1 MPHPRRR
8 SLESFRR
15 RRREKRQSREDPA
28 ASMYSP
34 TNITAQQMPGT
45 YSADSPQQQQQPYQP
60 PPQQQQQPPYQP
72 LPPSQ
77 QQSYS
82 PQQYPPQQF
91 PSQPYPQQYEQHQQ
105 YQQKYQESFP
115 HPTSLPM
122 PQQAMAHDALQPRSR
137 ASSGSLSSSNSSSS
151 SYLDISRQ
159 YPTGRYGGFFS
170 AFMKAPSERRRRR
183 RRGSG
188 TKKRRGVFF
197 GGGNNSSHSS
207 INSDLAYGT
216 GFVKKDKDKSTRYS
230 SSVAGSAVSG
240 AQQQHY
246 QGAVP
251 SRRSP
256 KHLNEKKRDKTDE
269 EILAIGRQLSDL
281 ARQSNEEDLRAAG
294 KSRPSGLASA
304 AAAISA
310 LRKSRRE
317 GKKRGLSNSK
327 KKHRDSSSDESDW
340 ESASDDDDGD
350 SSESSSSDESAL
362 HLAYGGNESSRSN
375 VALAGAAAA
384 VAGAVAASAAESYPT
399 THRRKS
405 SVVDPRLFGP
415 VNSLRGLVHTPCGF
429 GDEQQPAP
437 SSTGS
442 GRHGLNRDDNDRP
455 ATGESQA
462 DSAHRPGS
470 IPLEQPIPMVPISN
484 KVFEAGRRDS
494 RNSYRRQRSNEESL
508 DPTLSGGVAAAAAA
522 AAARM
527 ADRRGPW
534 TEDRIY
540 RDDVKRTRPDPD
552 EEYFQRDQAPFEE
565 LERRRANPEVYYNRQ
580 NDDVDSPRSEAT
592 RQMPDYFNKDSSGVA
607 RESRSWMELHPQ
619 ERKETLRY
627 QTTHDVH
634 LERREAELRE
644 VQRQQERDQQQQTTR
659 TTKVADDAFNT
670 PQFNTPRRPLTPQVV
685 TVERVPNFAESSQ
698 PPSSGRQQTHSDV
711 RLSRKDTYD
720 IQMAEE
726 ERRRGNDSGS
736 RRRDPRD
743 GYEYEEEEREA
754 RSILDEAKRSTIPVA
769 AVAVA
774 SAIAVEE
781 ERSRERRRRDY
792 SDDGSRD
799 RSRPYKDV
807 VQEEADK
814 YYRESV
820 IARKIASDEI
830 RSQSKSPDGSVV
842 DKWDTPPVEEQITI
856 VTPPNMEGKEYEDD
870 ENPYGAP
877 NADVK
882 VDNEIFPHETDKF
895 RATRGVDAPR
905 FMSKDPSCERE
916 RPLLNIV
923 RPTPVPSPDST
934 AASHR
939 EPERPMEVPAPREL
953 HEEESLADSS
963 EEEAEPKGE
972 ATQSSPSG
980 KSVSWGK
987 NEINRFV
994 VESPEARSRA
1004 ESPNELAEAEEKPRP
1019 RLSKSS
1025 RWGKI
1030 AAVIAAGTAEPISE
1044 LDRNTESGSRDLP
1057 ADVDAAPAPAFKPA
1071 GPEPEQMPGSF
1082 DDEEFAATVAA
1093 GLEKTGFNPN
1103 IVIDDP
1109 AFRRRNS
1116 RPEANETP
1124 VPASDTQRDEQRP
1137 REEIEVEG
1145 DLSLTDTED
1154 EQDEKTQKQKK
1165 LNALEKYLQKR
1176 QSGEIKPPSQLE
1188 ESAQPPAVEDRPVTP
1203 PQKSNSEQRKVLEA
1217 FLQKR
1222 QSGEIKPPR
1231 EVLEARESYDLEQ
1244 APETTKTAP
1253 VHESDT
1259 ERPPIR
1265 KLEPEALRELEEN
1278 ASDFEPPIKS
1288 KKKKKKKR
1296 RDRHDELSTVS
1307 SRFDDENSRLS
1318 IPGDEATELSR
1329 ISVPGDEAT
1338 VFSVEDWEDW
1348 DSSPGASTRKSM
1360 IAGSELSISS
1370 RRSTRLRRPR
1380 SSTFDLPETNGSEH
1394 PGDDRVDDRGVSS
1407 VISEPHDEE
1416 RKPRSRE
1423 SKSLRHNDNSEKHV
1437 SSRKPRKVS
1446 GGKKPGFFS
1455 GIFNKPG
1462 GKNDRTEVIDEK
1474 RDSFFEQAGTLGAG
1488 VGPASL
1494 AAAAATALTRS
1505 NAADVSSEPENISRE
1520 LSGSDQEFNDHY
1532 PVIAPRAIAID
1543 PQYRDLL
1550 PLPPSEPGSPVE
1562 SDFGE
1567 LPGLPDSRPAS
1578 PIEDRDRR
1586 FEKIHRRQRSNQDLA
1601 ASARNRSYSNTA
1613 VPLAALLRGIGSGP
1627 PSPVANKPPRTPPR
1641 PTSWDSTKEFMPLML
1656 LEHSRRGSL
1665 DRSVKSEELPPL
1677 PPSEVTSEAEGG
1689 DIEDFRSPMPYP
1701 DDEFR
1706 LRLQTEGLPVE
1717 RAVASGESE
1726 GSTPKADLT
1735 YELPA
1740 RPTDNNRPFTSDY
1753 ENAPF
1758 KSTPSSG
1765 QSARTVDAQAI
1776 PSPTT
1781 PTRRRSPPKDV
1792 HLRPDELTSADA
1804 SDDFETARTSPADM
1818 HDEDLYEPELPP
1830 IEPSML
1836 GAIPEFSRPAK
1847 FFEDKVPEHSALA
1860 TMDKVI
1866 ETLPSIERVPEDQA
1880 RQGSPSYSD
1889 PLSGTAE
1896 ESPDKGKKYKSI
1908 SSEAELDHSLLL
1920 QPTADETAAT
1930 FVEVP
1935 ELAFK
1940 KGFAPDVEYTP
1951 STESLSK
1958 DFTEEKAL
1966 APEIIPKPVT
1976 VEDELEPE
1984 IYVPEPELE
1993 ANAEEIPVFEP
2004 LDEDLEAPYTE
2015 AVDMI
2020 PVSDELLSD
2029 TIAEATQRSQPEEE
2043 VEEIIVGT
2051 IPKAALHSVPEAP
2064 VQEYPKKPD
2073 ASTVIEDSDESEE
2086 EEESEEEDDDSEGS
2100 EDSEDSD
2107 EEEEDE
2113 EEHERVEIIK
2123 RFDEDGNVVRDMT
2136 ASIETL
2142 GAVSVV
2148 SSGSKKNKKK
2158 KNKKKKKKKRKRKKK
2173 SKTAAAAAAAAAA
2186 LAAAEASTET
2196 PALPT
2201 TDSTEPSAAPAV
2213 DSITETA
2220 PSDTRKLAT
2229 DLESET
2235 EPAIESSIQPTPADA
2250 VEVTEEA
2257 TLEVPK
2263 DFVAPEALE
2272 EISREVTEESTI
2284 EKAQKAAASIEP
2296 QNTTLAEAEERRD
2309 IPSDAVENANE
2320 EVDQLVKWAATD
2332 SEPIPHSDHTGERES
2347 SLVEDKAT
2355 AVEELV
2361 ETLLPMQNEASD
2373 PADVESQ
2380 LTSEELAGESARQE
2394 HHDALVEDRDA
2405 PVADVMLP
2413 IEGETPVEPPALAE
2427 ELVTPEAE
2435 DSHASH
2441 ADELASVPLDE
2452 SPTVDREWAGDEIK
2466 EQDSEEIVAD
2476 QELEH
2481 TLSVPFQELPTIME
2495 EPGLEDANAI
2505 ESDDFEQTEQDTP
2518 IYSDQLSPILEET
2531 MEDLMEESAPA
2542 EISEPVSLGE
2552 DVESMPEPALD
2563 KPIYAIDQTGDGLD
2577 TQDAGE
2583 TKDLELTSEQPEAAT
2598 AIEDVSVEPKMD
2610 ESSPRSFD
2618 EVAETVGDKD
2628 ADRAPQLPSFASDI
2642 SEPLFTQGDAPTE
2655 YPTQQSPTS
2664 YEPTQMDESFV
2675 IPEGSARLPTD
2686 EQAESAEAVAE
2697 PAVLDAVYEVEAEAE
2712 GNKER
2717 SNDAI
2722 DIIPP
2727 VEEAKGINEQGS
2739 TETPDLGLPGPDLKE
2754 AESPAEEETNEEK
2767 QEISTSDLG
2776 LIEQALEPEV
2786 TLDES
2791 VEPPALETDHQTP
2804 TDTVPETRELA
2815 SADESREVEEQQP
2828 DTESIVLND
2837 SAPDADSAEVA
2848 PEESSQ
2854 DNVAVEQPSSPG
2866 LELDVMPQEDK
2877 NELGSTLPEEHEAKD
2892 EDSIP
2897 FKESETMSPQE
2908 FDEKL
2913 DLEPKLDQ
2921 EANNDGLK
2929 LPEENT
2935 DLVTDDAGDQSREAD
2950 VEAAKSDI
2958 PLETGPAEDS
2968 RSMHEGEPKPEAEDN
2983 DHGNLDG
2990 QKEEGKAD
2998 NSEQSVEVVDS
3009 TNTLDASVETSF
3021 PQESKMTSELE
3032 QPTLEAEIEASPA
3045 ALPNVDEKM
3054 ELQRLTQAEEPEHPD
3069 LAQDGA
3075 IAPVSTV
3082 PENSSKEVER
3092 ALKAKDASTEASEL
3106 QDEESLEAQK
3116 GKPQVDKEVTDPTS
3130 DGQEKSV
3137 AENLSQIE
3145 TPAEAVRDDTVDTTL
3160 TDSDLAVD
3168 GSYIPLLNKE
3178 DELPGKILSHPLDIF
3193 ESDIPDVPNPI
3204 NIAVEDVEVVE
3215 AAEKGLPEAESSK
3228 EQILSHP
3235 LDIFESDIPN
3245 APNPINLAVEDA
3257 EAADKGLIEEKSSEE
3272 RAVTEDEPRSE
3283 GLQPG
3288 STSAELPSL
3297 KEAEREL
3304 RLEEPESESA
3314 QVEEHQSESTPEV
3327 QLEPT
3332 LEESRQERTSE
3343 ILVEAQLEG
3352 PYAETS
3358 DENKHESE
3366 SRELHLPTS
3375 EAIPQVDEATQEN
3388 ITTEEIIVDLISQKD
3403 AAEPVAELEQLPSA
3417 EAISQLTEKQPS
3429 TGLVNPLE
3437 LEVTLPTEPAEEVS
3451 QELTEESIDP
3461 LDPVPQ
3467 RPSSSY
3473 RHEVPPRKST
3483 FLLAPPEPDYGETS
3497 ASEYGDSDDDD
3508 DDDSD
3513 DNDTSTIISDT
3524 ASLRGGVRRSRYP
3537 RHSESTSSLT
3547 GFEVTAVPYAEQHAH
3562 RAVRPKKKKKKKKQK
3577 HKHKR
3582 KKSTAGSEPSS
3593 SLNSLGEPKGQG
3605 DDTNNPPPPHPE
3617 REAPPPPP
3625 QREAPPPPVEIS
3637 VSEPATALPEASEK
3651 VESEPRELVGSDS
3664 AEGKIPESAK
3674 PSTSQQDENADNGD
3688 ASLLNL
3694 TPIPEEVVSEEPA
3707 NADSKPVNE
3716 PESENRDVPSTA
3728 DPVSLED
3735 ESENPWD
3742 LFTNKWGKSSNKKHG
3757 SATQSQEELPEGQVI
3772 EDAPLVDEPANIST
3786 PQRRNSQTEQQIS
3799 PGNVPDNAANIDNGA
3814 EPSPEEHGEKQDQDP
3829 SVPSPGSSMERGIR
3843 PSSASSQG
3851 SNRPWFT
3858 GISGSVSLMAERFGG
3873 AKKKPTRDRDKD
3885 PIPPD
3890 RDPIPS
3896 DKEDPK
3902 DQSFLG
3908 NPAPRK
3914 SGDERSW
3921 QINQV
3926 QTIDDFLES
3935 GNGPTTPNKRKKR
3948 QSQPIRP
3955 TTPKRSESI
3964 VEVTSPE
3971 FVVGKKLRRRDAFKG
3986 ERVGSADIEE
3996 ATELLESLGPF
4007 ELLRRSSQVGD
4018 PIGGLLR
4025 EANASEISVLPPM
4038 ELSEFS
4044 DYETSDYRLS
4054 PPRTLPSVE
4063 ELPEPEA
4070 EAEATAS
4077 EVGFYRD
4084 SGFSGSLPSRSRR
4097 HSTSTI
4103 PIGEDEEKM
4112 RDSGVDGDW
4121 IEAAIAKLKTPEPVN
4136 RAPDRPLKRRLRRS
4150 TLGGQR
4156 LGETSLR
4163 DAAQDSE
4170 RKTIPGTRERVLTG
4184 TGTRP
4189 ETPTGRS
4196 SPTRKGYGAI
4206 AGMGI
4211 APRRL
4216 STISPIPSLSDR
4228 SDTPPMLRRAAT
4240 SFSISPV
4247 TGPSPPVAGPLRS
4260 LRRAVSAQIAPGL
4273 QRPASPALRSSIS
4286 IEQQPRSV
4294 SDSQIPSATRQQPD
4308 PARADPSNGGSAPQ
4322 SPPNSGAVRQRTPE
4336 RLKISHQA
4344 DAVSG
4349 STVRSSSIP
4358 TPPLL
4363 RRADKRGGD
4372 LRSLRQ
4378 QNTSSTTIAPPSE
4391 APVANEGRVR
4401 AKDKTDVFDGLGEGQ
4416 FGSPRSPTRPHSMRR
4431 RQSMQVLE
4439 LEARVEQL
4447 IAENRL
4453 LSDARHSSEQHLSHR
4468 VVTALSDRDTQIEA
4482 LNQRLKFL
4490 KSEVSRLTEVNE
4502 GLTSANAEL
4511 ANKDNSRYADL
4522 QVYADRDGNEAALM
4536 QALHEKDAQIA
4547 DLTTKLDAAKER
4559 IRELQ
4564 RQILESKAA
4573 DVQFLNIKDEDY
4585 FDHRCQQLC
4594 SHVQQWVLRFSK
4606 FSDMRACRLTNEI
4619 NDEKIIDRLD
4629 NAVLDGSDVD
4639 RYLNDRVR
4647 RRDIF
4652 MSMTMNMIWEFV
4664 FTRYLFG
4671 MDREQ
4676 RQKLKSLEKL
4686 LTEVGPPQAVR
4697 QWRAVTLTLL
4707 SKRDSFK
4714 RQRDLDTEAVV
4725 QAIYQ
4730 TLCKV
4735 LPPPSNLEG
4744 QIQAQLRR
4752 VMHEAV
4758 HLSIEMRTQKAEY
4771 MMLPPL
4777 QPEYDADGEL
4787 VQTVQFNASMMSER
4801 SGTLK
4806 LTNEELEARGAIVRV
4821 VLFPLVVKK
4830 GDDDGSNDE
4839 EIVICPAQVLI
4850 ARSKL
4855 TRQPTPSDGGRA
4867 STGTGRLSGGT
4878 NSPDTRQANAI

>member
-1 MPHPRRR
+1 
-8 SLESFRR
+8 
-15 RRREKRQSREDPA
+15 
-28 ASMYSP
+28 
-34 TNITAQQMPGT
+34 MPGS

-60 PPQQQQQPPYQP
+60 PPQQQQQQQQQPPYQP
-72 LPPSQ
+72 
-77 QQSYS
+77 YS
-82 PQQYPPQQF
+82 PQQF
-91 PSQPYPQQYEQHQQ
+91 PSQPYHHQQQYEQHQQ

-115 HPTSLPM
+115 QPTSLPM
-122 PQQAMAHDALQPRSR
+122 PQQATPPHDALQPRSR

-151 SYLDISRQ
+151 SYLEISRQ

-197 GGGNNSSHSS
+197 GGGSNSSHSS

-230 SSVAGSAVSG
+230 SSPQQQYSG
-240 AQQQHY
+240 A
-246 QGAVP
+246 A
-251 SRRSP
+251 
-256 KHLNEKKRDKTDE
+256 KRDKTDE

-281 ARQSNEEDLRAAG
+281 ARH
-294 KSRPSGLASA
+294 RPSGLASA
-304 AAAISA
+304 AAAITA

-317 GKKRGLSNSK
+317 AKKRGLSNS

-340 ESASDDDDGD
+340 D
-350 SSESSSSDESAL
+350 SSSDESAL

-384 VAGAVAASAAESYPT
+384 VAGAVAASSAAESYPT

-415 VNSLRGLVHTPCGF
+415 VNSLRGL
-429 GDEQQPAP
+429 PAP
-437 SSTGS
+437 SSAGS
-442 GRHGLNRDDNDRP
+442 GRHGLNRYDNDRP
-455 ATGESQA
+455 PTGESQA
-462 DSAHRPGS
+462 DSAHRPTS
-470 IPLEQPIPMVPISN
+470 IPLEQPIPMVPVSN
-484 KVFEAGRRDS
+484 KVFEAGTTRDS

-508 DPTLSGGVAAAAAA
+508 DPTLGGGVAAAAAA

-534 TEDRIY
+534 TEDRVY
-540 RDDVKRTRPDPD
+540 RDD
-552 EEYFQRDQAPFEE
+552 RDQAPFEE
-565 LERRRANPEVYYNRQ
+565 LERRRANPDVYENRR

-592 RQMPDYFNKDSSGVA
+592 RQLPDYFNKDAPGASK
-607 RESRSWMELHPQ
+607 EK
-619 ERKETLRY
+619 RKETLRY

-634 LERREAELRE
+634 VERREAELRE
-644 VQRQQERDQQQQTTR
+644 SQRQREREQQQTTR
-659 TTKVADDAFNT
+659 TTKAGDGDIERPTQPASNSDIDPFKYQVADDAFST

-698 PPSSGRQQTHSDV
+698 PPSSSRRQQQIRSDI
-711 RLSRKDTYD
+711 RLSRKDNYD
-720 IQMAEE
+720 IEMAEE
-726 ERRRGNDSGS
+726 ERRRGTDSGS

-743 GYEYEEEEREA
+743 GHEYEEEEREA

-781 ERSRERRRRDY
+781 ERSRERRRRDL

-799 RSRPYKDV
+799 RSQPLKDV

-820 IARKIASDEI
+820 IARKIASDEM

-842 DKWDTPPVEEQITI
+842 DKWDTPSVEEPITI
-856 VTPPNMEGKEYEDD
+856 VTPPNMEGKEHEDGD
-870 ENPYGAP
+870 PYGAP

-882 VDNEIFPHETDKF
+882 IDYEIYPHETGRF
-895 RATRGVDAPR
+895 RATRGVDVPR
-905 FMSKDPSCERE
+905 FISKDPSCERE

-923 RPTPVPSPDST
+923 RPTPVPSPDPT
-934 AASHR
+934 AA
-939 EPERPMEVPAPREL
+939 APREPQSQQQPTETPSSRDI

-963 EEEAEPKGE
+963 EDEEAEPKGE
-972 ATQSSPSG
+972 ATQSSPTG
-980 KSVSWGK
+980 KSVSWGQ
-987 NEINRFV
+987 NEVNRFV

-1004 ESPNELAEAEEKPRP
+1004 ESPNGLAETEEKPRP

-1030 AAVIAAGTAEPISE
+1030 AAVIAAGTAEHISE
-1044 LDRNTESGSRDLP
+1044 LDRNPEAGSRDLP
-1057 ADVDAAPAPAFKPA
+1057 ADDNAPSAPGSKIPD
-1071 GPEPEQMPGSF
+1071 PEPEQMPGSF
-1082 DDEEFAATVAA
+1082 DDEEFTATVAA

-1116 RPEANETP
+1116 RPETNETP
-1124 VPASDTQRDEQRP
+1124 IPASDTQEDEQSP
-1137 REEIEVEG
+1137 RGEIEVEG
-1145 DLSLTDTED
+1145 ELSLTDTED
-1154 EQDEKTQKQKK
+1154 EQDEKIQKRKK
-1165 LNALEKYLQKR
+1165 LNVLENYLQRR
-1176 QSGEIKPPSQLE
+1176 QSGEIKPPSQLQE
-1188 ESAQPPAVEDRPVTP
+1188 ESR
-1203 PQKSNSEQRKVLEA
+1203 
-1217 FLQKR
+1217 
-1222 QSGEIKPPR
+1222 
-1231 EVLEARESYDLEQ
+1231 DLGPTT
-1244 APETTKTAP
+1244 PETKIEPAQ
-1253 VHESDT
+1253 
-1259 ERPPIR
+1259 PPIR

-1278 ASDFEPPIKS
+1278 ASDFEPPIQS
-1288 KKKKKKKR
+1288 RKKKKKR
-1296 RDRHDELSTVS
+1296 RD
-1307 SRFDDENSRLS
+1307 RFDDENSRLS
-1318 IPGDEATELSR
+1318 LPGDEATEISR

-1348 DSSPGASTRKSM
+1348 DSSPGASTRRSLL
-1360 IAGSELSISS
+1360 AGSEMSTSS
-1370 RRSTRLRRPR
+1370 RRGPRLRRPR
-1380 SSTFDLPETNGSEH
+1380 SSTFDLSETNGSEH
-1394 PGDDRVDDRGVSS
+1394 PGVSS
-1407 VISEPHDEE
+1407 VVSEPHDDE

-1446 GGKKPGFFS
+1446 GNKKPGLFS
-1455 GIFNKPG
+1455 GIFNNKPG
-1462 GKNDRTEVIDEK
+1462 GNRTDEK
-1474 RDSFFEQAGTLGAG
+1474 RDSFFEQADTLGAG

-1494 AAAAATALTRS
+1494 AAAAAAATALNRS

-1520 LSGSDQEFNDHY
+1520 LSGSNQEFNDYY

-1562 SDFGE
+1562 SDFG
-1567 LPGLPDSRPAS
+1567 
-1578 PIEDRDRR
+1578 DRDRR
-1586 FEKIHRRQRSNQDLA
+1586 FDKSHRRQRSNQDLA
-1601 ASARNRSYSNTA
+1601 ASARNRSHSNTA
-1613 VPLAALLRGIGSGP
+1613 VPLTALRRGIGSGP

-1665 DRSVKSEELPPL
+1665 DKSVKSEELPPL
-1677 PPSEVTSEAEGG
+1677 PPSEVTSEAEGE
-1689 DIEDFRSPMPYP
+1689 DVEDFRSPMPYP

-1706 LRLQTEGLPVE
+1706 LRLQTEGLPAE
-1717 RAVASGESE
+1717 KAIPSGESE

-1740 RPTDNNRPFTSDY
+1740 RRPTDNHDRRFTDDY
-1753 ENAPF
+1753 ETAPVN
-1758 KSTPSSG
+1758 STSSSA

-1781 PTRRRSPPKDV
+1781 PTRRRSPQQDAYR
-1792 HLRPDELTSADA
+1792 RPDELTSADA

-1818 HDEDLYEPELPP
+1818 HNEQHLYDEPEPELPP

-1847 FFEDKVPEHSALA
+1847 FFEDKVPDHHSALA
-1860 TMDKVI
+1860 TMDRVI
-1866 ETLPSIERVPEDQA
+1866 ETLPSNESVPED
-1880 RQGSPSYSD
+1880 RQGSRDY
-1889 PLSGTAE
+1889 
-1896 ESPDKGKKYKSI
+1896 PD
-1908 SSEAELDHSLLL
+1908 L
-1920 QPTADETAAT
+1920 QSETAAA
-1930 FVEVP
+1930 FVE
-1935 ELAFK
+1935 
-1940 KGFAPDVEYTP
+1940 YIP
-1951 STESLSK
+1951 STE

-1966 APEIIPKPVT
+1966 APEVIPKPVT
-1976 VEDELEPE
+1976 IEDDLEPE
-1984 IYVPEPELE
+1984 TYAPEPEVE
-1993 ANAEEIPVFEP
+1993 SDAEEMPVFEP
-2004 LDEDLEAPYTE
+2004 LEEEVKAPPYTE
-2015 AVDMI
+2015 PVDII

-2029 TIAEATQRSQPEEE
+2029 PIAESTQRSQPEE

-2051 IPKAALHSVPEAP
+2051 MPKAAPRSVPEGP

-2073 ASTVIEDSDESEE
+2073 ASAVIEDSDESEE
-2086 EEESEEEDDDSEGS
+2086 EEESDEEEDEYSDEE

-2107 EEEEDE
+2107 EDEDE
-2113 EEHERVEIIK
+2113 EEHGHVEVVK
-2123 RFDEDGNVVRDMT
+2123 RFDEDGNVIRGMT

-2142 GAVSVV
+2142 GAASV

-2173 SKTAAAAAAAAAA
+2173 SKTAAA
-2186 LAAAEASTET
+2186 T
-2196 PALPT
+2196 PAQPAT
-2201 TDSTEPSAAPAV
+2201 ESTEPAP
-2213 DSITETA
+2213 T
-2220 PSDTRKLAT
+2220 DTRNLPIE
-2229 DLESET
+2229 LEKSEA
-2235 EPAIESSIQPTPADA
+2235 ESAIEPLIQPTRADTM
-2250 VEVTEEA
+2250 EVTEETA
-2257 TLEVPK
+2257 LDVAK
-2263 DFVAPEALE
+2263 DLVAPEPATE
-2272 EISREVTEESTI
+2272 APEQITREIAEESTI
-2284 EKAQKAAASIEP
+2284 ASTEP
-2296 QNTTLAEAEERRD
+2296 DTTTVAETEERRD
-2309 IPSDAVENANE
+2309 IPSDAIDNAGE
-2320 EVDQLVKWAATD
+2320 
-2332 SEPIPHSDHTGERES
+2332 EPIPHSDHRGERES
-2347 SLVEDKAT
+2347 SPVEDRAT
-2355 AVEELV
+2355 VVEELV
-2361 ETLLPMQNEASD
+2361 ETLLPSREEAS
-2373 PADVESQ
+2373 ALAEVESQ
-2380 LTSEELAGESARQE
+2380 LTSEEPAGESAGQE
-2394 HHDALVEDRDA
+2394 HFDAPVEDRDA
-2405 PVADVMLP
+2405 LVADVVLP
-2413 IEGETPVEPPALAE
+2413 TEEETPFKPAVAE

-2435 DSHASH
+2435 DSHTPH
-2441 ADELASVPLDE
+2441 ADELASVPQDE
-2452 SPTVDREWAGDEIK
+2452 SPAGDREWAGDEVK
-2466 EQDSEEIVAD
+2466 EQESEEMMTD
-2476 QELEH
+2476 QEIEQE
-2481 TLSVPFQELPTIME
+2481 VPMPFQELPTIME
-2495 EPGLEDANAI
+2495 EPDFEEADATDGEN
-2505 ESDDFEQTEQDTP
+2505 FEQTEQDALV
-2518 IYSDQLSPILEET
+2518 YSDQLSPILEET
-2531 MEDLMEESAPA
+2531 MEDLLQESAPA
-2542 EISEPVSLGE
+2542 EMSEPVSLGE
-2552 DVESMPEPALD
+2552 DVESKPGPE
-2563 KPIYAIDQTGDGLD
+2563 IDQTEHRPDTLD
-2577 TQDAGE
+2577 
-2583 TKDLELTSEQPEAAT
+2583 AT
-2598 AIEDVSVEPKMD
+2598 TAVEDVVSAEPNTD
-2610 ESSPRSFD
+2610 ETLSRSID
-2618 EVAETVGDKD
+2618 EVAQSVGDKD
-2628 ADRAPQLPSFASDI
+2628 TDQTPQLPSFASDI
-2642 SEPLFTQGDAPTE
+2642 SEPLFSQGDAPTE
-2655 YPTQQSPTS
+2655 YPTQQSPDS
-2664 YEPTQMDESFV
+2664 YVPTQMDESFV
-2675 IPEGSARLPTD
+2675 IPEESARLPTD
-2686 EQAESAEAVAE
+2686 EQGESIEVVAA
-2697 PAVLDAVYEVEAEAE
+2697 PAVLDPVNEVETEADATDAKVITEQESVQTVLDPAHEVKTEADVTDIVPSVEEAKEIDEQESVQTVLDPVHAVETEAE
-2712 GNKER
+2712 ENKER
-2717 SNDAI
+2717 SADAT
-2722 DIIPP
+2722 DVPS
-2727 VEEAKGINEQGS
+2727 VEEAKEINEQES
-2739 TETPDLGLPGPDLKE
+2739 TEIPDL
-2754 AESPAEEETNEEK
+2754 
-2767 QEISTSDLG
+2767 
-2776 LIEQALEPEV
+2776 
-2786 TLDES
+2786 
-2791 VEPPALETDHQTP
+2791 ALETDHQIP
-2804 TDTVPETRELA
+2804 ADTVPETREPA
-2815 SADESREVEEQQP
+2815 SADESHKVEEQAPALDNSAP
-2828 DTESIVLND
+2828 DTEL
-2837 SAPDADSAEVA
+2837 AETA
-2848 PEESSQ
+2848 PEESP
-2854 DNVAVEQPSSPG
+2854 QPSDPG
-2866 LELDVMPQEDK
+2866 LELDVAPQDK
-2877 NELGSTLPEEHEAKD
+2877 NEPDTTLPEGHEAKD
-2892 EDSIP
+2892 ADSTP
-2897 FKESETMSPQE
+2897 LEESESTSPQE
-2908 FDEKL
+2908 LDEKL
-2913 DLEPKLDQ
+2913 NPESQLYQ

-2929 LPEENT
+2929 LPADNT
-2935 DLVTDDAGDQSREAD
+2935 DLETEDTGDQSREVD
-2950 VEAAKSDI
+2950 VNVAKPDI
-2958 PLETGPAEDS
+2958 PLETGPAEES
-2968 RSMHEGEPKPEAEDN
+2968 RSVHQEELTPEVEDN
-2983 DHGNLDG
+2983 NRGNVDG
-2990 QKEEGKAD
+2990 QTDEKAN
-2998 NSEQSVEVVDS
+2998 NSEQSVEAVDS

-3021 PQESKMTSELE
+3021 PQESNMTSELE
-3032 QPTLEAEIEASPA
+3032 AEIEVSPVT
-3045 ALPNVDEKM
+3045 LPNVDDKM
-3054 ELQRLTQAEEPEHPD
+3054 EPER

-3075 IAPVSTV
+3075 IAPESTV
-3082 PENSSKEVER
+3082 PETAIEEVEP
-3092 ALKAKDASTEASEL
+3092 ASEAKDASAETGEL
-3106 QDEESLEAQK
+3106 QAGDSLEPQED
-3116 GKPQVDKEVTDPTS
+3116 KPQVDEETAEPAN

-3137 AENLSQIE
+3137 AEDLSQIE

-3160 TDSDLAVD
+3160 TEPGLAAD
-3168 GSYIPLLNKE
+3168 ASYIPLLNKE
-3178 DELPGKILSHPLDIF
+3178 EEQPGKILSHPLDIF
-3193 ESDIPDVPNPI
+3193 ESDIPDAPNPI
-3204 NIAVEDVEVVE
+3204 NVAVEDAE
-3215 AAEKGLPEAESSK
+3215 AAGKHLTEEKEKPSK

-3235 LDIFESDIPN
+3235 LDIFESDIHNTPH
-3245 APNPINLAVEDA
+3245 PIDLAVDDA
-3257 EAADKGLIEEKSSEE
+3257 EAADKGLSEEKSLKE
-3272 RAVTEDEPRSE
+3272 RAVTEEKSP
-3283 GLQPG
+3283 
-3288 STSAELPSL
+3288 
-3297 KEAEREL
+3297 
-3304 RLEEPESESA
+3304 
-3314 QVEEHQSESTPEV
+3314 
-3327 QLEPT
+3327 
-3332 LEESRQERTSE
+3332 
-3343 ILVEAQLEG
+3343 
-3352 PYAETS
+3352 AETS
-3358 DENKHESE
+3358 ENRDGSE
-3366 SRELHLPTS
+3366 SKELQET
-3375 EAIPQVDEATQEN
+3375 IPQVDEATSQP
-3388 ITTEEIIVDLISQKD
+3388 TED
-3403 AAEPVAELEQLPSA
+3403 
-3417 EAISQLTEKQPS
+3417 QPS
-3429 TGLVNPLE
+3429 TGRIKLPE
-3437 LEVTLPTEPAEEVS
+3437 FTFPAKPAEGASRKPTEDSV
-3451 QELTEESIDP
+3451 DP
-3461 LDPVPQ
+3461 LDPVPH

-3497 ASEYGDSDDDD
+3497 ASEYGDSDDDS
-3508 DDDSD
+3508 DS

-3524 ASLRGGVRRSRYP
+3524 ASLRSGVRRSRYP

-3547 GFEVTAVPYAEQHAH
+3547 GFEVTAVPYSEQHAH
-3562 RAVRPKKKKKKKKQK
+3562 RAIRSKKKKGKKKKQK

-3593 SLNSLGEPKGQG
+3593 SLNSLDEPKVQG
-3605 DDTNNPPPPHPE
+3605 DGANDNPPPPHPE

-3625 QREAPPPPVEIS
+3625 QREAPLPPVDAS
-3637 VSEPATALPEASEK
+3637 VLEPTTAEPEALEK
-3651 VESEPRELVGSDS
+3651 VESEPRELVGSDP
-3664 AEGKIPESAK
+3664 AENKTVESAR
-3674 PSTSQQDENADNGD
+3674 PSISQQDEDAKNGVP
-3688 ASLLNL
+3688 SL
-3694 TPIPEEVVSEEPA
+3694 TPILEEAVAE
-3707 NADSKPVNE
+3707 E
-3716 PESENRDVPSTA
+3716 PESENRNVPS
-3728 DPVSLED
+3728 ED
-3735 ESENPWD
+3735 ASENTWEM
-3742 LFTNKWGKSSNKKHG
+3742 FTNKWEKHG

-3772 EDAPLVDEPANIST
+3772 EDAPLVDEPSNIST
-3786 PQRRNSQTEQQIS
+3786 PQRRNSQTEQQLV
-3799 PGNVPDNAANIDNGA
+3799 PGSVDNVA
-3814 EPSPEEHGEKQDQDP
+3814 EPSSEEHGDKQHP
-3829 SVPSPGSSMERGIR
+3829 SIPSPRSSMERGVR

-3851 SNRPWFT
+3851 SERSNRPWFT

-3873 AKKKPTRDRDKD
+3873 AKHKPTRDRDKD

-3890 RDPIPS
+3890 KDPIAS
-3896 DKEDPK
+3896 GKEDPK

-3908 NPAPRK
+3908 NPAPRQ

-3935 GNGPTTPNKRKKR
+3935 GSGPTTPNKRKKR

-3955 TTPKRSESI
+3955 STPKRSESI
-3964 VEVTSPE
+3964 AEVMSPE
-3971 FVVGKKLRRRDAFKG
+3971 FIVGKRLRRRDGFRG

-4097 HSTSTI
+4097 HSTSTL

-4112 RDSGVDGDW
+4112 RDSGVDADW

-4136 RAPDRPLKRRLRRS
+4136 KALDRPLKRRLRRS

-4163 DAAQDSE
+4163 DAAQDPE
-4170 RKTIPGTRERVLTG
+4170 KKTIPGTRERVLTG

-4228 SDTPPMLRRAAT
+4228 SDTPPMLRRAAA
-4240 SFSISPV
+4240 SFSFSPV

-4273 QRPASPALRSSIS
+4273 QRPESPALKATSTES
-4286 IEQQPRSV
+4286 QPRSV
-4294 SDSQIPSATRQQPD
+4294 SDSQIPSATRHQPD
-4308 PARADPSNGGSAPQ
+4308 PSRADPSNGGPAPP
-4322 SPPNSGAVRQRTPE
+4322 SPPNSGAMRLRTPE
-4336 RLKISHQA
+4336 RRKISHQA
-4344 DAVSG
+4344 DA
-4349 STVRSSSIP
+4349 P
-4358 TPPLL
+4358 TPPL
-4363 RRADKRGGD
+4363 RRADKRGGGD

-4378 QNTSSTTIAPPSE
+4378 QNTSSPTLAPSE

-4490 KSEVSRLTEVNE
+4490 KGEVSRLTEVNE

-4573 DVQFLNIKDEDY
+4573 DVQFLSIKDEDY

-4855 TRQPTPSDGGRA
+4855 TRQPTPSDGGRV

-4878 NSPDTRQANAI
+4878 NSPDTRQANAT

>member
-1 MPHPRRR
+1 MEASSALLSRRR
-8 SLESFRR
+8 QSVGVGGAGEVALRSAAAFSLVAEAIRL
-15 RRREKRQSREDPA
+15 
-28 ASMYSP
+28 
-34 TNITAQQMPGT
+34 IH
-45 YSADSPQQQQQPYQP
+45 
-60 PPQQQQQPPYQP
+60 
-72 LPPSQ
+72 PSTQ
-77 QQSYS
+77 
-82 PQQYPPQQF
+82 
-91 PSQPYPQQYEQHQQ
+91 
-105 YQQKYQESFP
+105 
-115 HPTSLPM
+115 TWPM
-122 PQQAMAHDALQPRSR
+122 ER
-137 ASSGSLSSSNSSSS
+137 A
-151 SYLDISRQ
+151 
-159 YPTGRYGGFFS
+159 F
-170 AFMKAPSERRRRR
+170 
-183 RRGSG
+183 
-188 TKKRRGVFF
+188 
-197 GGGNNSSHSS
+197 
-207 INSDLAYGT
+207 
-216 GFVKKDKDKSTRYS
+216 
-230 SSVAGSAVSG
+230 SVAGSTVSG
-240 AQQQHY
+240 AQQPQQY
-246 QGAVP
+246 PGAV
-251 SRRSP
+251 SGRRSP
-256 KHLNEKKRDKTDE
+256 KRLNEKKRDKTDE

-294 KSRPSGLASA
+294 KNRPSGLASA
-304 AAAISA
+304 AAAITA
-310 LRKSRRE
+310 LRKSRRD
-317 GKKRGLSNSK
+317 GKKRGLSGS

-340 ESASDDDDGD
+340 ESASDDDGD

-384 VAGAVAASAAESYPT
+384 AAGAVAASAAESYQTAHRPIA
-399 THRRKS
+399 HRRKS

-429 GDEQQPAP
+429 GDEQQLAP

-442 GRHGLNRDDNDRP
+442 GRHSLNRYDNDRP

-470 IPLEQPIPMVPISN
+470 VPLQQPIPMVPVSN
-484 KVFEAGRRDS
+484 KVFEAGSRDS

-508 DPTLSGGVAAAAAA
+508 DPTLGGGVAAAAAA

-540 RDDVKRTRPDPD
+540 RDDVKRTRPDAD
-552 EEYFQRDQAPFEE
+552 EDYFQRDQAPFEE
-565 LERRRANPEVYYNRQ
+565 IERRRANPEVYYNRR

-592 RQMPDYFNKDSSGVA
+592 RQMPDYFNQDAPGMSK
-607 RESRSWMELHPQ
+607 ESRSWMELHPQ

-634 LERREAELRE
+634 VERREAELRE
-644 VQRQQERDQQQQTTR
+644 AQRQQEREQQQQQQQSTR
-659 TTKVADDAFNT
+659 TTKAGDGNIERPTQPASDSDIDPFKYQVADDAFST

-685 TVERVPNFAESSQ
+685 TVERVPNFTESSQ
-698 PPSSGRQQTHSDV
+698 PPSSGRQQSRPDI

-736 RRRDPRD
+736 RHRDPRD
-743 GYEYEEEEREA
+743 SHGYEEEEREA

-799 RSRPYKDV
+799 RSRPHKDV

-842 DKWDTPPVEEQITI
+842 DKWDTPPVEEHITI
-856 VTPPNMEGKEYEDD
+856 VTPPNMEGKEHEDD
-870 ENPYGAP
+870 DPYGAP

-882 VDNEIFPHETDKF
+882 IDNEIFPYETDKF
-895 RATRGVDAPR
+895 RAAKGSDAPR
-905 FMSKDPSCERE
+905 FRSKDPSCERE

-934 AASHR
+934 AAARR
-939 EPERPMEVPAPREL
+939 EPEQPTEIPASRDI

-963 EEEAEPKGE
+963 EDEEAESKGE
-972 ATQSSPSG
+972 ATHSSPTG
-980 KSVSWGK
+980 KSVSWGQ

-1044 LDRNTESGSRDLP
+1044 LDRNTEPGSRDLP
-1057 ADVDAAPAPAFKPA
+1057 ADASAPGSDIPD
-1071 GPEPEQMPGSF
+1071 PEPEQMPGSF

-1116 RPEANETP
+1116 RPETNETP
-1124 VPASDTQRDEQRP
+1124 LPASDTQRDEQRA

-1154 EQDEKTQKQKK
+1154 EHDEKTQKQKK
-1165 LNALEKYLQKR
+1165 VKALERYLQMR
-1176 QSGEIKPPSQLE
+1176 QSGEIKPPSQLQ
-1188 ESAQPPAVEDRPVTP
+1188 ESDQPPTVEERPVTP

-1231 EVLEARESYDLEQ
+1231 EILEARESRELEP
-1244 APETTKTAP
+1244 APEAKTGP

-1278 ASDFEPPIKS
+1278 ASDFEPPIQS

-1296 RDRHDELSTVS
+1296 RGP
-1307 SRFDDENSRLS
+1307 DDENSKLS
-1318 IPGDEATELSR
+1318 IPGDEATEISR

-1348 DSSPGASTRKSM
+1348 DSSPGASTRRSLL
-1360 IAGSELSISS
+1360 AGSEMSTSS

-1394 PGDDRVDDRGVSS
+1394 PGDEREDDRGMSS
-1407 VISEPHDEE
+1407 VVSEPHDEE

-1446 GGKKPGFFS
+1446 GNKKPGLFS
-1455 GIFNKPG
+1455 GMFNKPG
-1462 GKNDRTEVIDEK
+1462 GKNDRTEVVDEK
-1474 RDSFFEQAGTLGAG
+1474 RSSFFEQADTLGAG

-1494 AAAAATALTRS
+1494 AAAAAMALNRS

-1520 LSGSDQEFNDHY
+1520 LSGSNQEFNDHY

-1567 LPGLPDSRPAS
+1567 LPGLPDSRPTS
-1578 PIEDRDRR
+1578 PIEGRDRR
-1586 FEKIHRRQRSNQDLA
+1586 FDKVHRRQRSNQDLA
-1601 ASARNRSYSNTA
+1601 ASARNRSHSNTA

-1689 DIEDFRSPMPYP
+1689 DGEDFRTPMPYP
-1701 DDEFR
+1701 DDDFR
-1706 LRLQTEGLPVE
+1706 LRLQTEGLPAE

-1726 GSTPKADLT
+1726 GSTPKADLAF
-1735 YELPA
+1735 ELPA
-1740 RPTDNNRPFTSDY
+1740 GPTDNDRRFNDDY
-1753 ENAPF
+1753 ESAPV
-1758 KSTPSSG
+1758 KSTSSSG

-1781 PTRRRSPPKDV
+1781 PTRRRSPQKDAY
-1792 HLRPDELTSADA
+1792 LRPDELTSADA
-1804 SDDFETARTSPADM
+1804 SDDFETARTSPADV
-1818 HDEDLYEPELPP
+1818 HDEDLYEPPL

-1847 FFEDKVPEHSALA
+1847 FFEDKVPDHSALA
-1860 TMDKVI
+1860 TMDRVI
-1866 ETLPSIERVPEDQA
+1866 ETLPSNESVPEDQT
-1880 RQGSPSYSD
+1880 RQGSRNYPDLQSEAAQE
-1889 PLSGTAE
+1889 L
-1896 ESPDKGKKYKSI
+1896 PDKGKKSI
-1908 SSEAELDHSLLL
+1908 SSDERGLYMQPSAE
-1920 QPTADETAAT
+1920 ETAAS

-1935 ELAFK
+1935 EISFN
-1940 KGFAPDVEYTP
+1940 KGFGPDVKCIP

-1958 DFTEEKAL
+1958 DLTEDKAL
-1966 APEIIPKPVT
+1966 APEMIPKPVA
-1976 VEDELEPE
+1976 VEDELELE
-1984 IYVPEPELE
+1984 TRTLEPEFE
-1993 ANAEEIPVFEP
+1993 SIAEEISVFEP
-2004 LDEDLEAPYTE
+2004 LDEDVEAPYTE
-2015 AVDMI
+2015 PVDII
-2020 PVSDELLSD
+2020 PVSDEILSD
-2029 TIAEATQRSQPEEE
+2029 PLAESTQRSQPEE

-2051 IPKAALHSVPEAP
+2051 IPKAAPHSAPEAP

-2073 ASTVIEDSDESEE
+2073 VSTVIEDSDDSEE
-2086 EEESEEEDDDSEGS
+2086 EEESDEEEDSDDS

-2107 EEEEDE
+2107 EEEDE
-2113 EEHERVEIIK
+2113 ELGHLEIAKRV
-2123 RFDEDGNVVRDMT
+2123 DEDGNAIRDMT
-2136 ASIETL
+2136 ASIDSL
-2142 GAVSVV
+2142 GAASVI
-2148 SSGSKKNKKK
+2148 SSSSKKKKK
-2158 KNKKKKKKKRKRKKK
+2158 KNKKKKKKKRKKKKK
-2173 SKTAAAAAAAAAA
+2173 SKTAAAAAAAATAAA
-2186 LAAAEASTET
+2186 LAAAEASTDTNAEPATET
-2196 PALPT
+2196 
-2201 TDSTEPSAAPAV
+2201 TEPTVAPVV
-2213 DSITETA
+2213 DSVTETT
-2220 PSDTRKLAT
+2220 PSELHNPPTELGR
-2229 DLESET
+2229 SEV
-2235 EPAIESSIQPTPADA
+2235 EPTIGPSIEPTPADA
-2250 VEVTEEA
+2250 MEVTEETPLDVA
-2257 TLEVPK
+2257 K
-2263 DFVAPEALE
+2263 DFVASESATEAPEKT
-2272 EISREVTEESTI
+2272 SREVAEESTT
-2284 EKAQKAAASIEP
+2284 EKTQGDAVTAEP
-2296 QNTTLAEAEERRD
+2296 ETTTLAETEERRD
-2309 IPSDAVENANE
+2309 IPSGVVENASE
-2320 EVDQLVKWAATD
+2320 EADELAKWAATD
-2332 SEPIPHSDHTGERES
+2332 SEPIPHSDHRGERES
-2347 SLVEDKAT
+2347 SPVEDKAT
-2355 AVEELV
+2355 VVEELI
-2361 ETLLPMQNEASD
+2361 ETLLPSQEETSA

-2380 LTSEELAGESARQE
+2380 PTSEELAGGSAGQE
-2394 HHDALVEDRDA
+2394 HHDADVEDRDA
-2405 PVADVMLP
+2405 LVADVVLP
-2413 IEGETPVEPPALAE
+2413 TEEETPINPPAVTD
-2427 ELVTPEAE
+2427 ELVAPETE
-2435 DSHASH
+2435 DSHTSH
-2441 ADELASVPLDE
+2441 ADELASVPQDA
-2452 SPTVDREWAGDEIK
+2452 SPAVDREWAGDEIK
-2466 EQDSEEIVAD
+2466 EQDSEEVVAD
-2476 QELEH
+2476 QDFEQ
-2481 TLSVPFQELPTIME
+2481 TSPFELPTIME
-2495 EPGLEDANAI
+2495 EPLEDASAT
-2505 ESDDFEQTEQDTP
+2505 ESDDFEKTEQDAPT
-2518 IYSDQLSPILEET
+2518 YSDQLSPILEET
-2531 MEDLMEESAPA
+2531 MEDLLEESAPA
-2542 EISEPVSLGE
+2542 EMSEPVSLGE
-2552 DVESMPEPALD
+2552 DVESKPEPVED
-2563 KPIYAIDQTGDGLD
+2563 KLIYEIDQTEDRPD
-2577 TQDAGE
+2577 TEDAGE
-2583 TKDLELTSEQPEAAT
+2583 TKDLEPSFEQPEATT
-2598 AIEDVSVEPKMD
+2598 AIEDVVSAEPKMD
-2610 ESSPRSFD
+2610 ETSRSID
-2618 EVAETVGDKD
+2618 EVAEPVGEKD
-2628 ADRAPQLPSFASDI
+2628 TDRPPQLPSFASDI

-2655 YPTQQSPTS
+2655 YPTQQSPS
-2664 YEPTQMDESFV
+2664 YEPTQMDESFI
-2675 IPEGSARLPTD
+2675 IPEESARLPTE
-2686 EQAESAEAVAE
+2686 EQTESTEAVKA
-2697 PAVLDAVYEVEAEAE
+2697 PSVLDTVDELETEAEE
-2712 GNKER
+2712 NKER
-2717 SNDAI
+2717 SADANDI
-2722 DIIPP
+2722 VPS
-2727 VEEAKGINEQGS
+2727 EEAKDIHEQES
-2739 TETPDLGLPGPDLKE
+2739 TETPDLGLPEPELKE
-2754 AESPAEEETNEEK
+2754 ADSPAEEENNDEK
-2767 QEISTSDLG
+2767 QESSISHLEPAEQTLEPAEQT
-2776 LIEQALEPEV
+2776 LEPTEQAIEPTEGELEPEI
-2786 TLDES
+2786 TPNES
-2791 VEPPALETDHQTP
+2791 VEIPSLTDHQTP
-2804 TDTVPETRELA
+2804 ADTMPETRELA
-2815 SADESREVEEQQP
+2815 SADESREAENP
-2828 DTESIVLND
+2828 VLND
-2837 SAPDADSAEVA
+2837 SAPDADLAEVA

-2854 DNVAVEQPSSPG
+2854 DNAAIEQPSDPV
-2866 LELDVMPQEDK
+2866 LELDVVPPADK
-2877 NELGSTLPEEHEAKD
+2877 TELGSPILKELETKD
-2892 EDSIP
+2892 EDSVP
-2897 FKESETMSPQE
+2897 LKESETLPPQE
-2908 FDEKL
+2908 VDENA
-2913 DLEPKLDQ
+2913 DLEPKPDQ
-2921 EANNDGLK
+2921 EASDDGLK
-2929 LPEENT
+2929 PPVDNT
-2935 DLVTDDAGDQSREAD
+2935 VLETEKTGDQSREAD
-2950 VEAAKSDI
+2950 ADAAKPDI

-2968 RSMHEGEPKPEAEDN
+2968 RSTHEEELQTEVEGN
-2983 DHGNLDG
+2983 DYGNVDG
-2990 QKEEGKAD
+2990 QTEEEKAND
-2998 NSEQSVEVVDS
+2998 SEQSVEVVDS
-3009 TNTLDASVETSF
+3009 TNTLDAAVETNL
-3021 PQESKMTSELE
+3021 PQESNMTSELE
-3032 QPTLEAEIEASPA
+3032 QPTLEAELEASPIT
-3045 ALPNVDEKM
+3045 LPNVDEEM
-3054 ELQRLTQAEEPEHPD
+3054 ERERLTQDAESGHLD

-3082 PENSSKEVER
+3082 PETAIEEVER
-3092 ALKAKDASTEASEL
+3092 APEAKDASTEAGEL
-3106 QDEESLEAQK
+3106 RAKESLELQE
-3116 GKPQVDKEVTDPTS
+3116 GKPQVDAEMTEPTS
-3130 DGQEKSV
+3130 DGQERSV

-3145 TPAEAVRDDTVDTTL
+3145 TPAEGVRDDTVDTTL
-3160 TDSDLAVD
+3160 IDSGLATNT
-3168 GSYIPLLNKE
+3168 SYIPLLDKE
-3178 DELPGKILSHPLDIF
+3178 EELPGKILSHPLDIF
-3193 ESDIPDVPNPI
+3193 ESDIPDAPNPI
-3204 NIAVEDVEVVE
+3204 NVAVEDAEAE
-3215 AAEKGLPEAESSK
+3215 AADKNLTEEKEKPSK

-3235 LDIFESDIPN
+3235 LDIFESDIHN
-3245 APNPINLAVEDA
+3245 TPNPIDITAEDAEA
-3257 EAADKGLIEEKSSEE
+3257 EAADKDLIEEKEKPSKEQILSHPLDLFESDIHNTPNPIDLAVDDAEAAEKGLTEEKSSEE
-3272 RAVTEDEPRSE
+3272 RAVTEDEPQSKD
-3283 GLQPG
+3283 LQPE
-3288 STSAELPSL
+3288 SVQAE
-3297 KEAEREL
+3297 ERQ
-3304 RLEEPESESA
+3304 P
-3314 QVEEHQSESTPEV
+3314 
-3327 QLEPT
+3327 
-3332 LEESRQERTSE
+3332 
-3343 ILVEAQLEG
+3343 
-3352 PYAETS
+3352 
-3358 DENKHESE
+3358 E
-3366 SRELHLPTS
+3366 SRELQ
-3375 EAIPQVDEATQEN
+3375 EAIPQVDEATQQN
-3388 ITTEEIIVDLISQKD
+3388 TTTEEASVDPILQKD
-3403 AAEPVAELEQLPSA
+3403 EAEPAAELEQLPPA
-3417 EAISQLTEKQPS
+3417 EAISQPSEEQPTERVRLPEFTFPAKPAQGSSRRLTED
-3429 TGLVNPLE
+3429 
-3437 LEVTLPTEPAEEVS
+3437 
-3451 QELTEESIDP
+3451 SIDP

-3473 RHEVPPRKST
+3473 RQEIPPRKST

-3497 ASEYGDSDDDD
+3497 ASEYGDSDDDS
-3508 DDDSD
+3508 DS

-3524 ASLRGGVRRSRYP
+3524 ASLRGSIRRSRHP

-3562 RAVRPKKKKKKKKQK
+3562 RATRSKKKKGKKKKQK

-3593 SLNSLGEPKGQG
+3593 SHNSLGEQTGQG
-3605 DDTNNPPPPHPE
+3605 DGANNNPPPPHPE

-3625 QREAPPPPVEIS
+3625 QREAPLPPGEIS
-3637 VSEPATALPEASEK
+3637 VSEPTTALPEALEK
-3651 VESEPRELVGSDS
+3651 VESEPRELVRSDS
-3664 AEGKIPESAK
+3664 AENKFSESAK
-3674 PSTSQQDENADNGD
+3674 NGD
-3688 ASLLNL
+3688 ASLA
-3694 TPIPEEVVSEEPA
+3694 PILEEVVAEEPA
-3707 NADSKPVNE
+3707 NADSKLANE
-3716 PESENRDVPSTA
+3716 PESANRDAPSTA
-3728 DPVSLED
+3728 APAPLGD

-3742 LFTNKWGKSSNKKHG
+3742 LFTNKWEKHG
-3757 SATQSQEELPEGQVI
+3757 SATQSQEELAEGHII
-3772 EDAPLVDEPANIST
+3772 EDAPFVDEPSAIST
-3786 PQRRNSQTEQQIS
+3786 PQRRSSQTEQQIMA
-3799 PGNVPDNAANIDNGA
+3799 GNVDNAV
-3814 EPSPEEHGEKQDQDP
+3814 EPSSEEHGDKQDP
-3829 SVPSPGSSMERGIR
+3829 SVSSPSSSMERGVR

-3851 SNRPWFT
+3851 SERSGRPWFT

-3873 AKKKPTRDRDKD
+3873 AKKKPTRDIDKD

-3921 QINQV
+3921 QLNQV

-3948 QSQPIRP
+3948 QSQSIRP
-3955 TTPKRSESI
+3955 STPKRSESI
-3964 VEVTSPE
+3964 SEVISPE
-3971 FVVGKKLRRRDAFKG
+3971 LGGKKLRRRDAFKG

-4038 ELSEFS
+4038 ELGEFS

-4084 SGFSGSLPSRSRR
+4084 SDFSEILSSRSRR

-4103 PIGEDEEKM
+4103 PIGDDEEKM

-4136 RAPDRPLKRRLRRS
+4136 KAPDRPLKRRLRRS

-4163 DAAQDSE
+4163 DAAQDPE
-4170 RKTIPGTRERVLTG
+4170 KKTIPGTRERVLTG

-4240 SFSISPV
+4240 SFSFSPMTGPPP

-4273 QRPASPALRSSIS
+4273 QRPESPALKAIS
-4286 IEQQPRSV
+4286 TEPQPRSV
-4294 SDSQIPSATRQQPD
+4294 SDSQIPSATRHQPD
-4308 PARADPSNGGSAPQ
+4308 PARADPSNGPAPQ

-4336 RLKISHQA
+4336 RRKLSLQA

-4358 TPPLL
+4358 TPGL

-4378 QNTSSTTIAPPSE
+4378 QNSSSASL
-4391 APVANEGRVR
+4391 PVANEGRVR

-4490 KSEVSRLTEVNE
+4490 KGEVSRLTEVNE

-4686 LTEVGPPQAVR
+4686 LTEVGPAQAVR

-4839 EIVICPAQVLI
+4839 EIVISPAQVLI

-4878 NSPDTRQANAI
+4878 NSPDTRQANAV

>member
-8 SLESFRR
+8 SLESSRR
-15 RRREKRQSREDPA
+15 RRREKRQSREDP

-34 TNITAQQMPGT
+34 TNITAQQMPGS

-60 PPQQQQQPPYQP
+60 PPPQQQQQPYQP
-72 LPPSQ
+72 SPTSQ
-77 QQSYS
+77 QQPYS

-105 YQQKYQESFP
+105 YQQKYKESFP
-115 HPTSLPM
+115 QPTSLPM
-122 PQQAMAHDALQPRSR
+122 PLQATPRDDLQPRSR

-151 SYLDISRQ
+151 SYLDVSRH
-159 YPTGRYGGFFS
+159 YPSGRYGGFFS

-216 GFVKKDKDKSTRYS
+216 GFVKKDKDKSTRAG

-240 AQQQHY
+240 AQQQY
-246 QGAVP
+246 LGAIP
-251 SRRSP
+251 SRRSS
-256 KHLNEKKRDKTDE
+256 KHLSEKKRDKTDE

-294 KSRPSGLASA
+294 KFRPSGLASA
-304 AAAISA
+304 AAAITA

-327 KKHRDSSSDESDW
+327 KHRDSSSDESDW
-340 ESASDDDDGD
+340 ESASDDDGD

-375 VALAGAAAA
+375 VAITGAAAA
-384 VAGAVAASAAESYPT
+384 VAGAVAAQAAESYPA

-429 GDEQQPAP
+429 GDEQQAGP
-437 SSTGS
+437 SSAGS
-442 GRHGLNRDDNDRP
+442 GRQGLNRYDNDRP
-455 ATGESQA
+455 PTGESQA

-470 IPLEQPIPMVPISN
+470 VPLQQPIPMVPVSN
-484 KVFEAGRRDS
+484 KVYEAGTRDS

-540 RDDVKRTRPDPD
+540 RDDVKLTRPDSD

-565 LERRRANPEVYYNRQ
+565 LERRRANPDVYYNRR
-580 NDDVDSPRSEAT
+580 NDDVDSPRPEAT
-592 RQMPDYFNKDSSGVA
+592 RQMPDYFNKDSSGVSK
-607 RESRSWMELHPQ
+607 ESRSWMELHPQ
-619 ERKETLRY
+619 ERKETLKY
-627 QTTHDVH
+627 QTTQDVH
-634 LERREAELRE
+634 MERREAELRDR
-644 VQRQQERDQQQQTTR
+644 QRQQEREPQQTTR
-659 TTKVADDAFNT
+659 TTKAGDENIERPTQPTSNANVDPFKYQVANDAFNT
-670 PQFNTPRRPLTPQVV
+670 PQFNTPRRPLTPEVV
-685 TVERVPNFAESSQ
+685 TVERVPNFAGSTQ

-743 GYEYEEEEREA
+743 SYEYEEEEREA

-781 ERSRERRRRDY
+781 ERSRERRRRDF

-799 RSRPYKDV
+799 RSRPYKDS

-856 VTPPNMEGKEYEDD
+856 VTPPNMEGKEHRDD
-870 ENPYGAP
+870 EDPYGAP

-882 VDNEIFPHETDKF
+882 IDNEIFPHETDKF
-895 RATRGVDAPR
+895 RATRGVNAPR
-905 FMSKDPSCERE
+905 FRSKDPSCERE

-934 AASHR
+934 AAARR
-939 EPERPMEVPAPREL
+939 EPEQPTEVPAPREI
-953 HEEESLADSS
+953 HEDESLADSS
-963 EEEAEPKGE
+963 EDEAESKGE
-972 ATQSSPSG
+972 ATQTSPSG
-980 KSVSWGK
+980 KSVSWGQ

-1019 RLSKSS
+1019 RLSKTS

-1044 LDRNTESGSRDLP
+1044 LDRSTESGSRDLP
-1057 ADVDAAPAPAFKPA
+1057 ADDDTPSAPGPKPA
-1071 GPEPEQMPGSF
+1071 GPELEQMPGSF

-1116 RPEANETP
+1116 RPETNETP
-1124 VPASDTQRDEQRP
+1124 IPLSDTQRDEQSP

-1154 EQDEKTQKQKK
+1154 EHDETSQKQKK
-1165 LNALEKYLQKR
+1165 LNALEKHLQKR

-1188 ESAQPPAVEDRPVTP
+1188 ELAQPPAVEERPATP
-1203 PQKSNSEQRKVLEA
+1203 PQKNNFEQRKMLEA

-1222 QSGEIKPPR
+1222 HSGEIQPPR
-1231 EVLEARESYDLEQ
+1231 EVLEARESRDLEP
-1244 APETTKTAP
+1244 APETKTGP
-1253 VHESDT
+1253 VHES
-1259 ERPPIR
+1259 EPEKPLIR

-1278 ASDFEPPIKS
+1278 ASDYEPPVKS

-1296 RDRHDELSTVS
+1296 RDGL
-1307 SRFDDENSRLS
+1307 DDESSRLS
-1318 IPGDEATELSR
+1318 MPGDEATELSR

-1348 DSSPGASTRKSM
+1348 DSSPGASTRRSM
-1360 IAGSELSISS
+1360 LAGSEMSTSS
-1370 RRSTRLRRPR
+1370 RRLRRPR
-1380 SSTFDLPETNGSEH
+1380 SSTFDLPKTDGSEH
-1394 PGDDRVDDRGVSS
+1394 PRDERVDDRGVSS
-1407 VISEPHDEE
+1407 VISEPQDEE

-1437 SSRKPRKVS
+1437 SSRNKPRKVS
-1446 GGKKPGFFS
+1446 GGKKSGFLS
-1455 GIFNKPG
+1455 GIFNKSG

-1488 VGPASL
+1488 VGPASF

-1520 LSGSDQEFNDHY
+1520 LYGSNREFNDYY

-1567 LPGLPDSRPAS
+1567 LPSLPDSRPAS

-1586 FEKIHRRQRSNQDLA
+1586 FDKIHRRQRSNQDLA

-1689 DIEDFRSPMPYP
+1689 DMEDFRSPMPYP
-1701 DDEFR
+1701 DDDFR

-1717 RAVASGESE
+1717 KAVASGESE
-1726 GSTPKADLT
+1726 GSTPKADLK
-1735 YELPA
+1735 YELPP
-1740 RPTDNNRPFTSDY
+1740 RPTDNDRRFTDDY
-1753 ENAPF
+1753 ETAPVR
-1758 KSTPSSG
+1758 STPSSS

-1781 PTRRRSPPKDV
+1781 PTRRLSPRKDV

-1847 FFEDKVPEHSALA
+1847 YFEDKVPDHSALA
-1860 TMDKVI
+1860 TMDRVI
-1866 ETLPSIERVPEDQA
+1866 ETLPSIESVPEDQA
-1880 RQGSPSYSD
+1880 RQGSRNYPDS
-1889 PLSGTAE
+1889 LSETAE
-1896 ESPDKGKKYKSI
+1896 ESSDK
-1908 SSEAELDHSLLL
+1908 AE
-1920 QPTADETAAT
+1920 ETAAA

-1935 ELAFK
+1935 DLAFNK
-1940 KGFAPDVEYTP
+1940 SFAPDVEYIP

-1966 APEIIPKPVT
+1966 APEFVPRSVT
-1976 VEDELEPE
+1976 VEDESEPE
-1984 IYVPEPELE
+1984 NYAPEPELGS
-1993 ANAEEIPVFEP
+1993 NAEEIPVFEP
-2004 LDEDLEAPYTE
+2004 LDEDVEAPYTE
-2015 AVDMI
+2015 PIDII

-2029 TIAEATQRSQPEEE
+2029 TIAEATQRSQPEE

-2051 IPKAALHSVPEAP
+2051 IPKAAPHSVPEAP

-2073 ASTVIEDSDESEE
+2073 VSTVIEDSDESEE
-2086 EEESEEEDDDSEGS
+2086 EEESEEEDDSEDS

-2107 EEEEDE
+2107 EEEDE
-2113 EEHERVEIIK
+2113 QEHERVEVAK
-2123 RFDEDGNVVRDMT
+2123 RFDEDGNAIHDMT
-2136 ASIETL
+2136 ASIASL

-2148 SSGSKKNKKK
+2148 SSSSKKSKKK

-2186 LAAAEASTET
+2186 LAAAETSTEA
-2196 PALPT
+2196 PAQPATESIEPT
-2201 TDSTEPSAAPAV
+2201 LAPAV
-2213 DSITETA
+2213 DSIAETA
-2220 PSDTRKLAT
+2220 PSDTRNLST
-2229 DLESET
+2229 ELERSET
-2235 EPAIESSIQPTPADA
+2235 EPAIERSIQPTHVDT
-2250 VEVTEEA
+2250 VELTEETPLDVA
-2257 TLEVPK
+2257 K
-2263 DFVAPEALE
+2263 DVVAPEPASE
-2272 EISREVTEESTI
+2272 APEQISREIAEESTV
-2284 EKAQKAAASIEP
+2284 EEAQEAAVSTEP
-2296 QNTTLAEAEERRD
+2296 ETVTLAETEERE
-2309 IPSDAVENANE
+2309 IPSDAIENANE
-2320 EVDQLVKWAATD
+2320 EADDLVKWAATD
-2332 SEPIPHSDHTGERES
+2332 SEPIPHSDHRGERES
-2347 SLVEDKAT
+2347 SPVNDKPT
-2355 AVEELV
+2355 VIEELV
-2361 ETLLPMQNEASD
+2361 ENLLPSQEEASAL
-2373 PADVESQ
+2373 ADVESQ
-2380 LTSEELAGESARQE
+2380 LTSEELAGESAEQE
-2394 HHDALVEDRDA
+2394 HYDAPVEDRDA
-2405 PVADVMLP
+2405 LVADVVLP
-2413 IEGETPVEPPALAE
+2413 TEEKALVESPAVAE
-2427 ELVTPEAE
+2427 EPVASEVE
-2435 DSHASH
+2435 DSHAPH
-2441 ADELASVPLDE
+2441 ADELASAPLDE
-2452 SPTVDREWAGDEIK
+2452 SPAVDREWVEDDNK
-2466 EQDSEEIVAD
+2466 EQDSEEMVAAP
-2476 QELEH
+2476 EFEH
-2481 TLSVPFQELPTIME
+2481 TLPTPFQELPTIME
-2495 EPGLEDANAI
+2495 EEPGLEEANTT
-2505 ESDDFEQTEQDTP
+2505 EGDDFEQTEETP

-2531 MEDLMEESAPA
+2531 MEELEESAPA
-2542 EISEPVSLGE
+2542 ETFEPVSLGE
-2552 DVESMPEPALD
+2552 DVESMPEPAAD
-2563 KPIYAIDQTGDGLD
+2563 KATFEIDQTEDKPD

-2583 TKDLELTSEQPEAAT
+2583 TKDLEPAGENSTSEQPEATT
-2598 AIEDVSVEPKMD
+2598 AVEDISAEPKME
-2610 ESSPRSFD
+2610 ESLSRSIE
-2618 EVAETVGDKD
+2618 EVAEIADGKD
-2628 ADRAPQLPSFASDI
+2628 TDRAPQLPSFASDI

-2655 YPTQQSPTS
+2655 YPTQQSPVS

-2675 IPEGSARLPTD
+2675 IPEESARLPID
-2686 EQAESAEAVAE
+2686 EQTESTEAVTA
-2697 PAVLDAVYEVEAEAE
+2697 PAVLDTVHEVQTEAEE
-2712 GNKER
+2712 NKEH
-2717 SNDAI
+2717 STDAT
-2722 DIIPP
+2722 DIIPS
-2727 VEEAKGINEQGS
+2727 VEEVKEINEQES
-2739 TETPDLGLPGPDLKE
+2739 TETPDLGLPEPNVEE
-2754 AESPAEEETNEEK
+2754 AEPLAEEEKNDEK
-2767 QEISTSDLG
+2767 QESSISNLEPT
-2776 LIEQALEPEV
+2776 EQALDTEV
-2786 TLDES
+2786 TPDES
-2791 VEPPALETDHQTP
+2791 VEIPSLETDHQTP
-2804 TDTVPETRELA
+2804 ADIAPETREFA

-2828 DTESIVLND
+2828 DSEKLVLND
-2837 SAPDADSAEVA
+2837 LAPDADLAEVA

-2854 DNVAVEQPSSPG
+2854 DNVAVEQPSGPS
-2866 LELDVMPQEDK
+2866 LELDVVSQEDK
-2877 NELGSTLPEEHEAKD
+2877 NELGSTPAEEHEAKN
-2892 EDSIP
+2892 EDSIHL
-2897 FKESETMSPQE
+2897 KESETMSPQDL
-2908 FDEKL
+2908 DEEQN
-2913 DLEPKLDQ
+2913 LEPKLDQ
-2921 EANNDGLK
+2921 VANDDGLTLSVDK
-2929 LPEENT
+2929 T
-2935 DLVTDDAGDQSREAD
+2935 DLETEDTGDQPREVD
-2950 VEAAKSDI
+2950 VDAAKSDI
-2958 PLETGPAEDS
+2958 PLETETGPAEDS
-2968 RSMHEGEPKPEAEDN
+2968 RSMHEEEPKPVVEDN
-2983 DHGNLDG
+2983 DHENLDG
-2990 QKEEGKAD
+2990 QKEEEKAE
-2998 NSEQSVEVVDS
+2998 NSEQSVEAVDS
-3009 TNTLDASVETSF
+3009 TNTLDASEETSF
-3021 PQESKMTSELE
+3021 PQESNMTSELE
-3032 QPTLEAEIEASPA
+3032 QPTLEAEIEASPVT
-3045 ALPNVDEKM
+3045 LPSVDEKM
-3054 ELQRLTQAEEPEHPD
+3054 EPEHLTQAEESEQID
-3069 LAQDGA
+3069 LAQDGT

-3082 PENSSKEVER
+3082 PENPGEQVEH
-3092 ALKAKDASTEASEL
+3092 APEAKDASTEASEPHAG
-3106 QDEESLEAQK
+3106 DSLEPQED
-3116 GKPQVDKEVTDPTS
+3116 KPQVEEELTEPTR
-3130 DGQEKSV
+3130 DGQERSV
-3137 AENLSQIE
+3137 AEDLSQIE

-3160 TDSDLAVD
+3160 TDSGLAAD
-3168 GSYIPLLNKE
+3168 TNYIPLLNNE
-3178 DELPGKILSHPLDIF
+3178 DEAPGKILSHPLDIF

-3204 NIAVEDVEVVE
+3204 SLAEEDAE
-3215 AAEKGLPEAESSK
+3215 AADKTEAKPSK

-3235 LDIFESDIPN
+3235 LDIFESDIPS

-3257 EAADKGLIEEKSSEE
+3257 EATDNGLTEEKSSEE
-3272 RAVTEDEPRSE
+3272 QAVTEDEPKSENLRS
-3283 GLQPG
+3283 G
-3288 STSAELPSL
+3288 SISAELPSL
-3297 KEAEREL
+3297 EQARREL
-3304 RLEEPESESA
+3304 MAEEAA
-3314 QVEEHQSESTPEV
+3314 Q
-3327 QLEPT
+3327 
-3332 LEESRQERTSE
+3332 
-3343 ILVEAQLEG
+3343 
-3352 PYAETS
+3352 
-3358 DENKHESE
+3358 
-3366 SRELHLPTS
+3366 
-3375 EAIPQVDEATQEN
+3375 
-3388 ITTEEIIVDLISQKD
+3388 
-3403 AAEPVAELEQLPSA
+3403 
-3417 EAISQLTEKQPS
+3417 EKQPS
-3429 TGLVNPLE
+3429 TELFNPGF
-3437 LEVTLPTEPAEEVS
+3437 EVTSPTKHAEKVS
-3451 QELTEESIDP
+3451 KEFREESVDP
-3461 LDPVPQ
+3461 LDPIPQ

-3508 DDDSD
+3508 DSDD

-3524 ASLRGGVRRSRYP
+3524 ASLRSGVRRSRYS
-3537 RHSESTSSLT
+3537 RHNESTSSLT
-3547 GFEVTAVPYAEQHAH
+3547 GFEVTAVPRAEQHAH
-3562 RAVRPKKKKKKKKQK
+3562 RATRSKKKKKGKKGK

-3593 SLNSLGEPKGQG
+3593 SLNSLGEPKGPG
-3605 DDTNNPPPPHPE
+3605 DGANNPPPPHPE

-3625 QREAPPPPVEIS
+3625 QREAPLPPVEIS
-3637 VSEPATALPEASEK
+3637 VSEPANALPEALGK
-3651 VESEPRELVGSDS
+3651 VEPESRELVGSDL
-3664 AEGKIPESAK
+3664 AESKTPESAK
-3674 PSTSQQDENADNGD
+3674 PSTSQQDKDTTNSD
-3688 ASLLNL
+3688 ASLPNL
-3694 TPIPEEVVSEEPA
+3694 TPILEAVAEEPA

-3716 PESENRDVPSTA
+3716 PESENRDVPLTA
-3728 DPVSLED
+3728 APAPLED
-3735 ESENPWD
+3735 DSENPWD

-3757 SATQSQEELPEGQVI
+3757 SASQSQEELPEGQMV
-3772 EDAPLVDEPANIST
+3772 EDAPLVDEPSNIST
-3786 PQRRNSQTEQQIS
+3786 PQRRNSQTEQQIN
-3799 PGNVPDNAANIDNGA
+3799 PDNVPDNAANIDNGA
-3814 EPSPEEHGEKQDQDP
+3814 EHSSEEPGEKEDP
-3829 SVPSPGSSMERGIR
+3829 SVPSPRSSMERGIR
-3843 PSSASSQG
+3843 PGSASSQSSER

-3873 AKKKPTRDRDKD
+3873 AKKKPTRDIDKEPIPPDKD
-3885 PIPPD
+3885 PIA
-3890 RDPIPS
+3890 S
-3896 DKEDPK
+3896 GKEDPK

-3964 VEVTSPE
+3964 MEVGSPE
-3971 FVVGKKLRRRDAFKG
+3971 FVVGKKLRRRDAFRG

-4007 ELLRRSSQVGD
+4007 EMLRRSSQVGD

-4038 ELSEFS
+4038 ELGEFS

-4063 ELPEPEA
+4063 ELPEGEGEGEA

-4084 SGFSGSLPSRSRR
+4084 SGFSESVLSRSRR
-4097 HSTSTI
+4097 HSTSTL

-4112 RDSGVDGDW
+4112 RDSGVDADW

-4136 RAPDRPLKRRLRRS
+4136 KAPNRPLKRRLRRS

-4156 LGETSLR
+4156 LGDTSLR

-4206 AGMGI
+4206 AGMGM

-4240 SFSISPV
+4240 SFSMSPM

-4273 QRPASPALRSSIS
+4273 QRPESPALKAIS
-4286 IEQQPRSV
+4286 IDQQQPRSV
-4294 SDSQIPSATRQQPD
+4294 SDSQIPSATRHQPD
-4308 PARADPSNGGSAPQ
+4308 PARADPSNGPAPQ
-4322 SPPNSGAVRQRTPE
+4322 SPPNSGAVRLRTPE

-4363 RRADKRGGD
+4363 RRADKRAGD

-4378 QNTSSTTIAPPSE
+4378 KNNSTPTIAPPFE

-4490 KSEVSRLTEVNE
+4490 KGEVSRLTEVNE
-4502 GLTSANAEL
+4502 GLTSANTEL

-4867 STGTGRLSGGT
+4867 STGTARLSDGT

>member
-8 SLESFRR
+8 SLESSRR

-34 TNITAQQMPGT
+34 TNITAQQMPGS

-60 PPQQQQQPPYQP
+60 PPQQQQQQQQPPYHP
-72 LPPSQ
+72 SPPSQ
-77 QQSYS
+77 QQPYS

-91 PSQPYPQQYEQHQQ
+91 PSQPYHQQQYEQHQQ

-115 HPTSLPM
+115 QPTSLPM
-122 PQQAMAHDALQPRSR
+122 PQQATTPHDALQPRSR
-137 ASSGSLSSSNSSSS
+137 VSSGSLSSSDSSSS
-151 SYLDISRQ
+151 SYLEISRQ

-197 GGGNNSSHSS
+197 AGGSNSSHSS

-230 SSVAGSAVSG
+230 SSVAGSTVSG
-240 AQQQHY
+240 AQPQQY
-246 QGAVP
+246 SGAIAG
-251 SRRSP
+251 RRSP
-256 KHLNEKKRDKTDE
+256 KRLNEKKRDKTDE

-304 AAAISA
+304 AAAITA
-310 LRKSRRE
+310 LRKSRRD
-317 GKKRGLSNSK
+317 GKKRGLSNS

-340 ESASDDDDGD
+340 ESASDGDDDD

-384 VAGAVAASAAESYPT
+384 AAGAVAASAAESYQAAHRPT

-429 GDEQQPAP
+429 GDEQQPA
-437 SSTGS
+437 SSTTGS
-442 GRHGLNRDDNDRP
+442 GRHNLNRYDNDRP

-470 IPLEQPIPMVPISN
+470 VPLEQPIPMVPVSN
-484 KVFEAGRRDS
+484 KVFEAGSRDS

-508 DPTLSGGVAAAAAA
+508 DPTLGGGVAAAAAA

-540 RDDVKRTRPDPD
+540 RDDVKRTRPDAD
-552 EEYFQRDQAPFEE
+552 EDYFQRDQAPFEE
-565 LERRRANPEVYYNRQ
+565 IERRRANPEVYYNRR

-592 RQMPDYFNKDSSGVA
+592 RQMPDYFSKDAPGASK
-607 RESRSWMELHPQ
+607 ESRSWMELHPQ

-644 VQRQQERDQQQQTTR
+644 AQRQQEREQQSTR
-659 TTKVADDAFNT
+659 TTKAGDGNIERPTQPASNSDIDPFKYQVADDAFNT

-698 PPSSGRQQTHSDV
+698 PPSSGRQQTRPDI

-736 RRRDPRD
+736 RQRDPRD
-743 GYEYEEEEREA
+743 GHGYEEEEREA

-799 RSRPYKDV
+799 RSRPHKDV

-830 RSQSKSPDGSVV
+830 RSHSKSPDGSVV

-856 VTPPNMEGKEYEDD
+856 VTPPNMEGKEHEDGD
-870 ENPYGAP
+870 PYGAP

-882 VDNEIFPHETDKF
+882 IDYEIFPHETDKF
-895 RATRGVDAPR
+895 KATRGVDAPR
-905 FMSKDPSCERE
+905 FRSKDPSCERE

-934 AASHR
+934 AAAR
-939 EPERPMEVPAPREL
+939 RGPEQPTEVPASREI

-963 EEEAEPKGE
+963 EDEEAESKGE
-972 ATQSSPSG
+972 ATQSSPTG
-980 KSVSWGK
+980 KSVSWGQ

-1044 LDRNTESGSRDLP
+1044 LDRNTEPGSRQLP
-1057 ADVDAAPAPAFKPA
+1057 AEGEASFAPGSDIPD
-1071 GPEPEQMPGSF
+1071 PEPEQMPGSF

-1103 IVIDDP
+1103 IVIDDL
-1109 AFRRRNS
+1109 AFRRRHS
-1116 RPEANETP
+1116 RPETNEPHTP
-1124 VPASDTQRDEQRP
+1124 PNDTQKVEQRA

-1154 EQDEKTQKQKK
+1154 EHDDKTQKQKK
-1165 LNALEKYLQKR
+1165 VNALENYLQKR
-1176 QSGEIKPPSQLE
+1176 QSGEIRPPSQPQ
-1188 ESAQPPAVEDRPVTP
+1188 ESVQPPTVEERPTTP

-1231 EVLEARESYDLEQ
+1231 EILEARESRELEL
-1244 APETTKTAP
+1244 APETRTEPA
-1253 VHESDT
+1253 HESDT
-1259 ERPPIR
+1259 ERPLIR
-1265 KLEPEALRELEEN
+1265 RLEPEALRELEEN
-1278 ASDFEPPIKS
+1278 DSDFEPPVQS
-1288 KKKKKKKR
+1288 KMKKKKKR
-1296 RDRHDELSTVS
+1296 RGP
-1307 SRFDDENSRLS
+1307 DDENSRLS
-1318 IPGDEATELSR
+1318 LPGDEATEISR

-1348 DSSPGASTRKSM
+1348 DSSPGASTRKSLL
-1360 IAGSELSISS
+1360 AGSEMSTSS
-1370 RRSTRLRRPR
+1370 RRGTRLRRPR

-1394 PGDDRVDDRGVSS
+1394 PRDDRGDEHGVSS
-1407 VISEPHDEE
+1407 VVSEPHDEE

-1446 GGKKPGFFS
+1446 GNKKPGLFS

-1462 GKNDRTEVIDEK
+1462 GKNDRTEVVGEAH
-1474 RDSFFEQAGTLGAG
+1474 SFFEQADTLGAG

-1494 AAAAATALTRS
+1494 AAAAAMALNRS

-1520 LSGSDQEFNDHY
+1520 LSGSNQEFNDHY

-1567 LPGLPDSRPAS
+1567 LPGLPDSRPGS
-1578 PIEDRDRR
+1578 PVEDRDRR
-1586 FEKIHRRQRSNQDLA
+1586 FDRIHRRQRSNQDLA
-1601 ASARNRSYSNTA
+1601 ASARNRSHSNTA
-1613 VPLAALLRGIGSGP
+1613 VPLTLLRGIGSGP

-1689 DIEDFRSPMPYP
+1689 DVEEDFRTPMPYP
-1701 DDEFR
+1701 DDDFR
-1706 LRLQTEGLPVE
+1706 LRLQTEGLPTE

-1726 GSTPKADLT
+1726 SSTPKADLT

-1740 RPTDNNRPFTSDY
+1740 RPTDNDRRFTDDY
-1753 ENAPF
+1753 ETAPL
-1758 KSTPSSG
+1758 KSTSSSG

-1781 PTRRRSPPKDV
+1781 PTRRRSLQKDTY
-1792 HLRPDELTSADA
+1792 LRPDELTSADA
-1804 SDDFETARTSPADM
+1804 SDDFETAHTSPAEV

-1847 FFEDKVPEHSALA
+1847 FFEDKVPDHSALA

-1866 ETLPSIERVPEDQA
+1866 ETLPSNESVPEDQT
-1880 RQGSPSYSD
+1880 RQGSRNYPELQSEA
-1889 PLSGTAE
+1889 AE
-1896 ESPDKGKKYKSI
+1896 ESSDK
-1908 SSEAELDHSLLL
+1908 AE
-1920 QPTADETAAT
+1920 ETAAA
-1930 FVEVP
+1930 FVEVS
-1935 ELAFK
+1935 EMRFN
-1940 KGFAPDVEYTP
+1940 KGSGPDVEYIP

-1958 DFTEEKAL
+1958 EFIEEKAL
-1966 APEIIPKPVT
+1966 APEFIPKPVT
-1976 VEDELEPE
+1976 IEDVMEPESHTLEPE
-1984 IYVPEPELE
+1984 FESI
-1993 ANAEEIPVFEP
+1993 AQDIPVFEP
-2004 LDEDLEAPYTE
+2004 IEEEVQAPYIE
-2015 AVDMI
+2015 PVDII

-2029 TIAEATQRSQPEEE
+2029 TIAESTLPWHPKEVEEE

-2051 IPKAALHSVPEAP
+2051 IPKAAPHSVPETP

-2073 ASTVIEDSDESEE
+2073 VSTVIEDSDDSEE
-2086 EEESEEEDDDSEGS
+2086 EEESDEEEDSDDS

-2107 EEEEDE
+2107 EEEDE
-2113 EEHERVEIIK
+2113 EEHGHVELAK
-2123 RFDEDGNVVRDMT
+2123 RFDEDGVAIRDMT
-2136 ASIETL
+2136 ASIDSL
-2142 GAVSVV
+2142 GAASVV
-2148 SSGSKKNKKK
+2148 SSSSKKKKKKK
-2158 KNKKKKKKKRKRKKK
+2158 KNKKKKKKKSKRKKK
-2173 SKTAAAAAAAAAA
+2173 SKTAAAAAAAAATAAA

-2196 PALPT
+2196 NAQST
-2201 TDSTEPSAAPAV
+2201 TESTEPTIAPTV
-2213 DSITETA
+2213 DSITEA
-2220 PSDTRKLAT
+2220 SPSDLRNLPAE
-2229 DLESET
+2229 LEESEI
-2235 EPAIESSIQPTPADA
+2235 EPTIGPPVEPTPANA
-2250 VEVTEEA
+2250 MEVTEETPLDVA
-2257 TLEVPK
+2257 K
-2263 DFVAPEALE
+2263 DYVASQPMTETQE
-2272 EISREVTEESTI
+2272 QTSREIAEESTI
-2284 EKAQKAAASIEP
+2284 EQAEEAAATAEP
-2296 QNTTLAEAEERRD
+2296 EAITLAETEERQD
-2309 IPSDAVENANE
+2309 IPSSVIENVGE
-2320 EVDQLVKWAATD
+2320 EADELTKWAATD
-2332 SEPIPHSDHTGERES
+2332 SEPIPHSDHRGERES
-2347 SLVEDKAT
+2347 SPVEDKAT
-2355 AVEELV
+2355 VVEELV
-2361 ETLLPMQNEASD
+2361 ETLLPSHEKASV
-2373 PADVESQ
+2373 PADVESRAAA
-2380 LTSEELAGESARQE
+2380 EELAGESAGQE
-2394 HHDALVEDRDA
+2394 HHEAPVEDRDA
-2405 PVADVMLP
+2405 IVADVVLP
-2413 IEGETPVEPPALAE
+2413 TEEETPVEPAVTE
-2427 ELVTPEAE
+2427 ELVAPETE
-2435 DSHASH
+2435 DSHTSH
-2441 ADELASVPLDE
+2441 ADELASVPQDA
-2452 SPTVDREWAGDEIK
+2452 SPAGDREWAGDETK
-2466 EQDSEEIVAD
+2466 EQNSEEVDAD
-2476 QELEH
+2476 Q
-2481 TLSVPFQELPTIME
+2481 TLPMPFELPTIME
-2495 EPGLEDANAI
+2495 EPLEDAIAT
-2505 ESDDFEQTEQDTP
+2505 ERDDFEQTEQDAPT
-2518 IYSDQLSPILEET
+2518 YSDQLSPILEET
-2531 MEDLMEESAPA
+2531 MEDLLEESAPA

-2552 DVESMPEPALD
+2552 NVESKPEPAED
-2563 KPIYAIDQTGDGLD
+2563 NPIYEIDQTEDRPD
-2577 TQDAGE
+2577 TQDAGA
-2583 TKDLELTSEQPEAAT
+2583 TKELEPSFEQPEAAT
-2598 AIEDVSVEPKMD
+2598 AIDDVVSAEPKMD
-2610 ESSPRSFD
+2610 ETSSRSLD
-2618 EVAETVGDKD
+2618 EIAETVDEKD
-2628 ADRAPQLPSFASDI
+2628 TDRRPPQLPSFASDI

-2655 YPTQQSPTS
+2655 YPTQQSPSS

-2675 IPEGSARLPTD
+2675 IPEESAQLPTN
-2686 EQAESAEAVAE
+2686 EQTESTEAVAV
-2697 PAVLDAVYEVEAEAE
+2697 PAVLDIVDKVETKAEE
-2712 GNKER
+2712 GQER
-2717 SNDAI
+2717 LADTT
-2722 DIIPP
+2722 DVIPP
-2727 VEEAKGINEQGS
+2727 VEETKEISEQEP
-2739 TETPDLGLPGPDLKE
+2739 TEAPDLGLLEPELKE
-2754 AESPAEEETNEEK
+2754 AESPAEEEKNDEK
-2767 QEISTSDLG
+2767 QERSSSNFEP
-2776 LIEQALEPEV
+2776 IEQAPEPEAASN
-2786 TLDES
+2786 DSGEI
-2791 VEPPALETDHQTP
+2791 PCLETDHQTP
-2804 TDTVPETRELA
+2804 AVTVPETKEIA
-2815 SADESREVEEQQP
+2815 SSDESRETEEQQP
-2828 DTESIVLND
+2828 DTEKAVLND
-2837 SAPDADSAEVA
+2837 SAPDADLAEVA

-2854 DNVAVEQPSSPG
+2854 DNAVVEQSSDLG
-2866 LELDVMPQEDK
+2866 LRLDAVPQEDR
-2877 NELGSTLPEEHEAKD
+2877 NEPVLTLPEEHETKD

-2897 FKESETMSPQE
+2897 LEESEDMPPQE
-2908 FDEKL
+2908 FDENAN
-2913 DLEPKLDQ
+2913 LEPKPDQ
-2921 EANNDGLK
+2921 EANDDGLRPTVDNND
-2929 LPEENT
+2929 LETENT
-2935 DLVTDDAGDQSREAD
+2935 GDQSREAD
-2950 VEAAKSDI
+2950 ADFAESYI

-2968 RSMHEGEPKPEAEDN
+2968 RSTHEEQLKLEAEDN

-2990 QKEEGKAD
+2990 QTEEEKAN
-2998 NSEQSVEVVDS
+2998 NSEQSIEGVDS
-3009 TNTLDASVETSF
+3009 TNTLDAGVENSL
-3021 PQESKMTSELE
+3021 PHESNMTSELQ
-3032 QPTLEAEIEASPA
+3032 QPTLESEIEASPVTL
-3045 ALPNVDEKM
+3045 LPNVDEKM
-3054 ELQRLTQAEEPEHPD
+3054 EPEHLTQTEESEHLE
-3069 LAQDGA
+3069 LAQDGT

-3082 PENSSKEVER
+3082 PETASEEIER
-3092 ALKAKDASTEASEL
+3092 APDAKDASTEGREL
-3106 QDEESLEAQK
+3106 QPEEPLEPQE
-3116 GKPQVDKEVTDPTS
+3116 GKPQVDEAMTEPTS
-3130 DGQEKSV
+3130 DGQERSV

-3145 TPAEAVRDDTVDTTL
+3145 TPAEGVRDDTVDTAL
-3160 TDSDLAVD
+3160 ADSGLAAD
-3168 GSYIPLLNKE
+3168 TTYIPLLDKE
-3178 DELPGKILSHPLDIF
+3178 EEPPGKILSHPLDIF

-3204 NIAVEDVEVVE
+3204 NVAVEETETEAEAADKSLSLTEEKEKPSEEQILSHPLDLFESDIHDTPNPIDLAVEDAEAE
-3215 AAEKGLPEAESSK
+3215 AADKNLTEEEEKPSK

-3235 LDIFESDIPN
+3235 LDLFESDIHDT
-3245 APNPINLAVEDA
+3245 PNPIDLAVIDA
-3257 EAADKGLIEEKSSEE
+3257 EEAEKSLTEEKSTEE
-3272 RAVTEDEPRSE
+3272 RAVTEDEPPSKN
-3283 GLQPG
+3283 LQP
-3288 STSAELPSL
+3288 
-3297 KEAEREL
+3297 
-3304 RLEEPESESA
+3304 ESA
-3314 QVEEHQSESTPEV
+3314 QAEG
-3327 QLEPT
+3327 
-3332 LEESRQERTSE
+3332 RQ
-3343 ILVEAQLEG
+3343 
-3352 PYAETS
+3352 P
-3358 DENKHESE
+3358 E
-3366 SRELHLPTS
+3366 SRELQ
-3375 EAIPQVDEATQEN
+3375 EAIPQFDEA
-3388 ITTEEIIVDLISQKD
+3388 
-3403 AAEPVAELEQLPSA
+3403 EPA
-3417 EAISQLTEKQPS
+3417 EAISQPTEEQHTEQVKLPDFTFPAKPAEGSSRRLTED
-3429 TGLVNPLE
+3429 
-3437 LEVTLPTEPAEEVS
+3437 
-3451 QELTEESIDP
+3451 SIDP
-3461 LDPVPQ
+3461 LDTAPQ

-3497 ASEYGDSDDDD
+3497 ASEYGDSDS
-3508 DDDSD
+3508 DSD
-3513 DNDTSTIISDT
+3513 SDNDTSTIISDT
-3524 ASLRGGVRRSRYP
+3524 ASLRGSIRRSRHP
-3537 RHSESTSSLT
+3537 RQNESTSSLT

-3562 RAVRPKKKKKKKKQK
+3562 RATRSKKKKGKKKKQK

-3593 SLNSLGEPKGQG
+3593 SHNSLGEPTGQADG
-3605 DDTNNPPPPHPE
+3605 GNNNPPPPHPE

-3625 QREAPPPPVEIS
+3625 QREAPLPPSDIG
-3637 VSEPATALPEASEK
+3637 VSEPTAALPEALEK
-3651 VESEPRELVGSDS
+3651 VESEP
-3664 AEGKIPESAK
+3664 PES
-3674 PSTSQQDENADNGD
+3674 
-3688 ASLLNL
+3688 L
-3694 TPIPEEVVSEEPA
+3694 TPILEEVVTEESA
-3707 NADSKPVNE
+3707 NAGSKLANE

-3728 DPVSLED
+3728 APPAPLGD

-3742 LFTNKWGKSSNKKHG
+3742 LFTNKWEKHG
-3757 SATQSQEELPEGQVI
+3757 SATQSQEELLEGRII
-3772 EDAPLVDEPANIST
+3772 EDAPFVDEPSAIST
-3786 PQRRNSQTEQQIS
+3786 PQRRNSQTEQQII
-3799 PGNVPDNAANIDNGA
+3799 PGNVDNGA
-3814 EPSPEEHGEKQDQDP
+3814 KPSSEEHGDEQIP
-3829 SVPSPGSSMERGIR
+3829 SVPSPRSSMERGVR

-3851 SNRPWFT
+3851 SERSGRPWFT

-3873 AKKKPTRDRDKD
+3873 AKKQPIRDRDKD

-3890 RDPIPS
+3890 KDPIPS

-3955 TTPKRSESI
+3955 STPKRSESI
-3964 VEVTSPE
+3964 SEVISPE
-3971 FVVGKKLRRRDAFKG
+3971 YIVGKKLRRRDGFKG
-3986 ERVGSADIEE
+3986 ERVASAEIEE

-4007 ELLRRSSQVGD
+4007 EMLRRSSQVGD

-4038 ELSEFS
+4038 ELGDFS

-4084 SGFSGSLPSRSRR
+4084 SGFSEILSSRSRR

-4103 PIGEDEEKM
+4103 PIGDDEEKM
-4112 RDSGVDGDW
+4112 RDSGVHGDW

-4136 RAPDRPLKRRLRRS
+4136 KAPDRPLKRRLRRS

-4163 DAAQDSE
+4163 DAAQDPE
-4170 RKTIPGTRERVLTG
+4170 KKTIPGTRERVLTG

-4240 SFSISPV
+4240 SFSFSPMTGPPP

-4273 QRPASPALRSSIS
+4273 QRPESPALEAIS
-4286 IEQQPRSV
+4286 TEPQPRSV
-4294 SDSQIPSATRQQPD
+4294 SDSQIPSATRRQPD
-4308 PARADPSNGGSAPQ
+4308 PARADPSNGPAPQ
-4322 SPPNSGAVRQRTPE
+4322 SPPNSGAMRTRTPE
-4336 RLKISHQA
+4336 RRKLSLQV

-4358 TPPLL
+4358 TPGL

-4378 QNTSSTTIAPPSE
+4378 QNSSSASL
-4391 APVANEGRVR
+4391 PVANEGRVR

-4490 KSEVSRLTEVNE
+4490 KGEVSRLTEVNE

-4639 RYLNDRVR
+4639 RYLKDRVR

-4686 LTEVGPPQAVR
+4686 LTEVGPAQAVR

-4839 EIVICPAQVLI
+4839 EIVICPAQILI

-4867 STGTGRLSGGT
+4867 STGTDRLSGGT
-4878 NSPDTRQANAI
+4878 NSPDTRQANAA